1 MNSAIN
7 PGGQEIMPV
16 TEENLVDL
24 RSLCQKIHSTLK
36 HEKRMEILELLDQN
50 GPMTRE
56 EIMKAINDHMTFSHL
71 NRLMAASFVARTKER
86 PFLYSIN
93 DFLMRMMAVS
103 FESSSLRAKKSTGI
117 FVQQKK
123 SGR

>member
-1 MNSAIN
+1 MIN
-7 PGGQEIMPV
+7 QGEREIMPM
-16 TEENLVDL
+16 TEESLIDL
-24 RSLCQKIHSTLK
+24 RSFCQKIHSTLK
-36 HEKRMEILELLDQN
+36 HQKRMEILTLLDQN

-71 NRLMAASFVARTKER
+71 NRLMAASFIKRTSER

-93 DFLMRMMAVS
+93 DFLRRMLSVS
-103 FESSSLRAKKSTGI
+103 LESQGLQAKKNSGI
-117 FVQQKK
+117 FVQRKT